1 MTEAFLQ
8 YVWQHK
14 LLDGQLV
21 TTDGHPV
28 VVERAGELNRDAGPD
43 FFDARLVIDGLRWAG
58 NVEVHVKSSDWK
70 AHGHSRDKAYNNVVL
85 HVVYIHDTDIIL
97 ENGKKVP
104 TVAIADAIPEY
115 VWDNY
120 DSLMN
125 PADNQ
130 AIPCASRLPEIPD
143 FLFQMSQDRLM
154 VERIER
160 KSGDVQRILEESKGS
175 WEQACY
181 WLTAHYF
188 GAKTNAFP
196 FELLAKT
203 TPMGV
208 VAKIKDKPSR
218 IEALYFGQAGLLETD
233 FTDDYP
239 KAMQQEYKYLC
250 AAYGLKPI
258 AGHLWKFF
266 RLRPA
271 SFPTLRISQF
281 SNLIYKSSNLFS
293 KLLEAQSVKSLRIL
307 LDVDTSDYW
316 RTHYTFDKE
325 TPIRPKSLGKSLVDT
340 IIINAWIP
348 LLFEYGVL
356 HGEERYKEQA
366 FALLQQ
372 LPPEKNHITRLW
384 AEAGIVPKNA
394 AESQAVIQ
402 RYNEYCSQKK
412 CLDCQLA
419 FRLIKTK
426 K

>member
-14 LLDGQLV
+14 LLEGQLV

-43 FFDARLVIDGLRWAG
+43 FFDARLVVNGLRWAG
-58 NVEVHVKSSDWK
+58 NVEVHIKSSDWN

-85 HVVYIHDTDIIL
+85 HVVYIHDADIIL
-97 ENGKKVP
+97 ESGKKVP

-143 FLFQMSQDRLM
+143 FLFQLSQDRLM

-250 AAYGLKPI
+250 AAYGP
-258 AGHLWKFF
+258 
-266 RLRPA
+266 
-271 SFPTLRISQF
+271 
-281 SNLIYKSSNLFS
+281 
-293 KLLEAQSVKSLRIL
+293 
-307 LDVDTSDYW
+307 
-316 RTHYTFDKE
+316 
-325 TPIRPKSLGKSLVDT
+325 
-340 IIINAWIP
+340 
-348 LLFEYGVL
+348 
-356 HGEERYKEQA
+356 
-366 FALLQQ
+366 
-372 LPPEKNHITRLW
+372 
-384 AEAGIVPKNA
+384 
-394 AESQAVIQ
+394 
-402 RYNEYCSQKK
+402 
-412 CLDCQLA
+412 
-419 FRLIKTK
+419 
-426 K
+426 

>member
-14 LLDGQLV
+14 LLEGQLV

-208 VAKIKDKPSR
+208 VAKIAVTHRST
-218 IEALYFGQAGLLETD
+218 LLRS
-233 FTDDYP
+233 
-239 KAMQQEYKYLC
+239 
-250 AAYGLKPI
+250 G
-258 AGHLWKFF
+258 
-266 RLRPA
+266 RLA
-271 SFPTLRISQF
+271 
-281 SNLIYKSSNLFS
+281 
-293 KLLEAQSVKSLRIL
+293 
-307 LDVDTSDYW
+307 
-316 RTHYTFDKE
+316 
-325 TPIRPKSLGKSLVDT
+325 
-340 IIINAWIP
+340 
-348 LLFEYGVL
+348 
-356 HGEERYKEQA
+356 
-366 FALLQQ
+366 
-372 LPPEKNHITRLW
+372 
-384 AEAGIVPKNA
+384 
-394 AESQAVIQ
+394 
-402 RYNEYCSQKK
+402 
-412 CLDCQLA
+412 
-419 FRLIKTK
+419 
-426 K
+426 

>member
-8 YVWQHK
+8 YVWQHR
-14 LLDGQLV
+14 LLEGQLV
-21 TTDGHPV
+21 TTDGQSV

-43 FFDARLVIDGLRWAG
+43 FFDARLVVDGLRWAG
-58 NVEVHVKSSDWK
+58 NVEVHIKSSDWN

-85 HVVYIHDTDIIL
+85 HVVYTHDTDIVL
-97 ENGKKVP
+97 ENGKKVA
-104 TVAIADAIPEY
+104 TLAIAGAIPDY

-130 AIPCASRLPEIPD
+130 AIPCADRLPEIPD

-160 KSGDVQRILEESKGS
+160 KSGDVQRILKESKGS

-196 FELLAKT
+196 LELLAKT
-203 TPMGV
+203 TPMGI
-208 VAKIKDKPSR
+208 VAKIKDKPFR
-218 IEALYFGQAGLLETD
+218 IEALYFGQAGLLDKD
-233 FTDDYP
+233 FADDYP
-239 KAMQQEYKYLC
+239 KSMQQEYNYLR
-250 AAYGLKPI
+250 AAYGLTPI
-258 AGHLWKFF
+258 GGHLWRFF

-293 KLLEAQSVKSLRIL
+293 KLLEAQDVKSLRAL

-325 TPIRPKSLGKSLVDT
+325 APASHKSLGKSLVDT

-356 HGEERYKEQA
+356 HGEERCKEQA

-384 AEAGIVPKNA
+384 TEAGIVPKNA

-402 RYNEYCSQKK
+402 RYNEYCCQKK